1 MSIGVSGL
9 MFAHISS
16 IIAAASSLSGPKFRS
31 DSVFSSYFK
40 LPAPTK
46 TPSPYLVPLG
56 KSAGTSY
63 YGDRVKQDYT
73 VIELR
78 SLLACS
84 PSTCDGVCRSLI
96 VHWYRILQP
105 TAYVLSEAVNY
116 LKFTRAVH
124 TKQTG
129 CFR

>member
-46 TPSPYLVPLG
+46 TPSPYLVPLV
-56 KSAGTSY
+56 
-63 YGDRVKQDYT
+63 RVRAPAT
-73 VIELR
+73 MVIELSKIIR
-78 SLLACS
+78 
-84 PSTCDGVCRSLI
+84 
-96 VHWYRILQP
+96 
-105 TAYVLSEAVNY
+105 
-116 LKFTRAVH
+116 
-124 TKQTG
+124 
-129 CFR
+129 